1 MEMLVNSKR
10 SKRSSKVALTTMA
23 AIGGGAMLSACGG
36 DPVAPAANASQKE
49 ANQTE
54 VQVFE
59 NVFACAKATGK
70 TREECDTMRQEALA
84 KADEEAP
91 RFAALQDCEAQY
103 GAGKCVE
110 AGVNEETRSGRGHF
124 SPFVVAWFSRSNKA
138 SGPLFNNKAGG
149 YQSANGARLSFAGS
163 PGKYT
168 TSNRAFERQKSVP
181 KVKPASRLA
190 AKGGF
195 GGRTGSWNLADRNGG
210 SSKSRNSAGGSTS
223 RSKGG

>member
-1 MEMLVNSKR
+1 MVMPVVSKR

-36 DPVAPAANASQKE
+36 EAAAPAANAAQKD

-54 VQVFE
+54 VQVYE
-59 NVFACAKATGK
+59 NIFACAKETGK
-70 TREECDTMRQEALA
+70 TREECDAMREEAMA

-91 RFAALQDCEAQY
+91 RFAALQDCEAEY
-103 GAGKCVE
+103 GEGKCVE
-110 AGVNEETRSGRGHF
+110 SRSGRSHF
-124 SPFVVAWFSRSNKA
+124 SPFVVAWFSSNKNA
-138 SGPLFNNKAGG
+138 NAPLFNNKAGG
-149 YQSANGARLSFAGS
+149 YQSANGSRVSFAGN

-168 TSNRAFERQKSVP
+168 TSNRAFERPKSVP
-181 KVKPASRLA
+181 KVKPASRIA

-195 GGRTGSWNLADRNGG
+195 GGRSTGWNISDRNGG
-210 SSKSRNSAGGSTS
+210 SDKNKSGGGSSS

>member
-1 MEMLVNSKR
+1 MAIPVNSKR

-23 AIGGGAMLSACGG
+23 AIGSGAMLTACGSE
-36 DPVAPAANASQKE
+36 PVVPAANASPKD
-49 ANQTE
+49 ANQTD

-59 NVFACAKATGK
+59 NIFACAKTTGQ
-70 TREECDTMRQEALA
+70 TREECDAMRQEALA

-91 RFAALQDCEAQY
+91 RFAALQDCESEY
-103 GAGKCVE
+103 GEGKCVE
-110 AGVNEETRSGRGHF
+110 SGVNEETRSGRGHF
-124 SPFVVAWFSRSNKA
+124 SPFVVAWFSRSKSA

-149 YQSANGARLSFAGS
+149 YQSANGSRVSFAGS

-168 TSNRAFERQKSVP
+168 TSNRAFERPKSVP

-195 GGRTGSWNLADRNGG
+195 GGRNASWNLSDRNGG
-210 SSKSRNSAGGSTS
+210 SSKSPTAAGGSST

>member
-1 MEMLVNSKR
+1 MPVVSKR

-36 DPVAPAANASQKE
+36 EPAAPVANAITKDT
-49 ANQTE
+49 NQTE

-59 NVFACAKATGK
+59 NIFACAKETGK
-70 TREECDTMRQEALA
+70 TREECDQMRQEALA

-103 GAGKCVE
+103 GAGQCVE
-110 AGVNEETRSGRGHF
+110 AAAGTEETQGERRHF
-124 SPFVVAWFSRSNKA
+124 SPFVVAWFSSNRNA
-138 SGPLFNNKAGG
+138 SGPLFKNKAGG
-149 YQSANGARLSFAGS
+149 YQSANGSRVSFAGQ

-168 TSNRAFERQKSVP
+168 TSNRAFERPKSVP

-190 AKGGF
+190 KKGGF
-195 GGRTGSWNLADRNGG
+195 GGRSTGWNLSDRDDGKSKRSASNAG
-210 SSKSRNSAGGSTS
+210 SS